1 MAIAWVSCLQ
11 ARAEG
16 AEARMSL
23 GNVSL
28 SPGKAQVTDKGR
40 KGGAGTVLFVSGVSR
55 GQDNHL

>member
-1 MAIAWVSCLQ
+1 
-11 ARAEG
+11 
-16 AEARMSL
+16 MSL